1 MVPMANEPRSPV
13 VILVIDND
21 VKVLDAVKLLLEDE
35 DWVVVTAGDP
45 MEGIR
50 LYAERWR
57 EIKVVLVD
65 FSMPGLKG
73 DQVFERLRKINRD
86 VRVLLMSAFTDEA
99 PVERMMENGLVGF
112 VEKPPLPGE
121 LVSRVREAINAT

>member
-1 MVPMANEPRSPV
+1 MALMANEPCPSV
-13 VILVIDND
+13 VILIIDND
-21 VKVLDAVKLLLEDE
+21 VKVLDGVKGLLEDE
-35 DWVVVTAGDP
+35 KWVVVTAGDP

-57 EIKVVLVD
+57 EIKLVLLD
-65 FSMPGLKG
+65 FSMPGLRG
-73 DQVFERLRKINRD
+73 DQVFERLRKINRG

-99 PVERMMENGLVGF
+99 PVERMMENGLAGF